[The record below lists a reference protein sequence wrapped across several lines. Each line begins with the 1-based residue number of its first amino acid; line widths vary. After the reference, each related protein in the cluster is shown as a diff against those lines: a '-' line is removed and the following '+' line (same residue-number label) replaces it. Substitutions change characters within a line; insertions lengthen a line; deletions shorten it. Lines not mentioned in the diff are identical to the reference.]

1 MHIQKMAK
9 KISHGIIYSIVV
21 AFLMSNI
28 SYAQDAS
35 LGVKGDQ
42 IEFGNLKKVSQ
53 FGHVV
58 FADQP
63 DKNTIGML
71 KDNDIKLV
79 LNIRAFNENEGY
91 DEQKAVEAEGIAYL
105 QIPYMKGRSINGEA
119 LDEIL
124 DVVYAA
130 GKNGTKMM
138 LHCTRSERAGSVLG
152 AALYRDLGFSRE
164 DAGVMA
170 KEAGLTS
177 EFLTKIHNE
186 YLDGLK

>member
-1 MHIQKMAK
+1 MHIK
-9 KISHGIIYSIVV
+9 KIANKLTRGIIYSIFAV
-21 AFLMSNI
+21 FLISTFSN
-28 SYAQDAS
+28 AQDVS

-42 IEFGNLKKVSQ
+42 TAFGNLKKVSQ

-91 DEQKAVEAEGIAYL
+91 DEQKAVEAEGIAYI
-105 QIPYMKGRSINGEA
+105 QVPYMKGRSINGEA
-119 LDEIL
+119 LDDIL
-124 DVVYAA
+124 NIVYAA

-138 LHCTRSERAGSVLG
+138 LHCTHSERAGSVLG
-152 AALYRDLGFSRE
+152 AALYRDLGFSKE

>member
-1 MHIQKMAK
+1 MSIQKMTK
-9 KISHGIIYSIVV
+9 KFIQGTVYLIIT
-21 AFLMSNI
+21 AFLISTL
-28 SYAQDAS
+28 SYAQDDS
-35 LGVKGDQ
+35 LGEKGDQ
-42 IEFGNLKKVSQ
+42 AAFGNLKKVSQ

-63 DKNTIGML
+63 DKDTVSML

-79 LNIRAFNENEGY
+79 LNIRAFDENEGY
-91 DEQKAVEAEGIAYL
+91 DEQKAVEAEGISYI

-124 DVVYAA
+124 NVVYAA
-130 GKNGTKMM
+130 GKNGT
-138 LHCTRSERAGSVLG
+138 HSERAGSVLG
-152 AALYRDLGFSRE
+152 AALYRDLGFSKE
-164 DAGVMA
+164 DAGLMA

-177 EFLTKIHNE
+177 KFLTKIHNE